1 MLLLP
6 KDKKWSPG
14 EDLIIGLSV
23 FVQGGSGEN
32 DRNIT
37 ENWEEL

>member
-6 KDKKWSPG
+6 KDKKWGPG